1 MVDVDT
7 IEHKNVREIGSE
19 WMCYNTW
26 HQLGLDQLLEEQGF
40 SELDKQLAQTQ
51 IVSRAVYPASEL
63 ATSRWERRTQPYVN

>member
-40 SELDKQLAQTQ
+40 S
-51 IVSRAVYPASEL
+51 
-63 ATSRWERRTQPYVN
+63 